1 MHFFFSTQSWTVL
14 TRSQSRG
21 ERVLDKAST
30 SYQGDAE
37 ESDCNG
43 YPFRVS
49 ASLSLEVLGY
59 KTDVIV
65 GAS

>member
-30 SYQGDAE
+30 SYQGEAE
-37 ESDCNG
+37 ESDRNG